1 MPITGETRHRIGFS
15 ITITLFAGI
24 MRYYFW
30 KRQLPVCYHA
40 ICSLIYQAVYFE
52 WLLSIRKRFW
62 QKRMRGALTTAAI
75 MMIFWQILRTVKY
88 AFVIGDALVDRYIW
102 YCYYIPLI
110 LIPFA
115 MFMASLTIGNSEEQD
130 ISKGWYI
137 LGVPIVFA
145 LAGILSN
152 DLHQQAFWFYR
163 GIDFWEED
171 YSYGIFWY
179 FAIFIIVLSII
190 GILIMVFR
198 TCIKRRF
205 VRYVYRPVAVLI
217 LGLLYWINY
226 APFRHLSKT
235 VIQRMYELPEM
246 TCLILIA
253 FWESLVF
260 SHLIPSNQND
270 IELFR
275 LCSIRGGL
283 ADSGFHVELAAA
295 KEIEPTPKQLR
306 RAFAKKRVSMNYGN
320 ALLQCQP
327 VTGGYFYWIEDLTEI
342 NRLNRELE
350 DTGDYLSEEHMML
363 NEKIKLEEKREHLA
377 QQNRLYDMVAKS
389 LKHKLDKL
397 ELLLQDLPK
406 EEAEFQK
413 QMEKAAILQ
422 AYVKRHSNL
431 LLLGDNSP
439 SIDSGELA
447 LSIGESLDYA
457 ALLGIVGG
465 VQIDGGLSIP
475 TNVLLFMYELFEEV
489 LESAM
494 PDVTAMYVTLR
505 VEEQVIFYIEAVHP
519 TRQFARK
526 CEEEAEYLGGKIE
539 VEYSEHTEYVTL
551 SLPVEGG
558 ESG

>member
-1 MPITGETRHRIGFS
+1 MPLTGETRHHIGFS
-15 ITITLFAGI
+15 TAITLLAGI
-24 MRYYFW
+24 MRYYCW
-30 KRQLPVCYHA
+30 KHRLPVCYHA

-62 QKRMRGALTTAAI
+62 QKRMRGALTTAAL

-88 AFVIGDALVDRYIW
+88 AFVVRNDVVDRYIW
-102 YCYYIPLI
+102 YCYYIPLL

-115 MFMASLTIGNSEEQD
+115 LFMASLNIGNSEDQD
-130 ISKGWYI
+130 ISKGWYV
-137 LGVPIVFA
+137 LGVPIGFV
-145 LAGILSN
+145 LTGILTN

-163 GIDFWEED
+163 GITFWKED
-171 YSYGIFWY
+171 YSYGVFWY
-179 FAIFIIVLSII
+179 LAIVIIFLLITGV
-190 GILIMVFR
+190 LIMVFF

-205 VRYVYRPVAVLI
+205 LRYVYRPFTVLV

-270 IELFR
+270 IELFK

-283 ADSGFHVELAAA
+283 ADQKFRVELAAA
-295 KEIEPTPKQLR
+295 KEIEPTSKQLR
-306 RAFAKKRVSMNYGN
+306 RAFAMNYGN

-363 NEKIKLEEKREHLA
+363 NEKIKLEEKRKHLS
-377 QQNRLYDMVAKS
+377 QQNRLYDMVAQS
-389 LKHKLDKL
+389 LKPKLDQL
-397 ELLLQDLPK
+397 EELLEELPQ
-406 EEAEFQK
+406 EEEEFQVK
-413 QMEKAAILQ
+413 MEKAAILQ

-465 VQIDGGLSIP
+465 TQIEGGLSLPSEVAIF
-475 TNVLLFMYELFEEV
+475 LYDLFEEV
-489 LESAM
+489 LESAL

-505 VEEQVIFYIEAVHP
+505 VEDWVVFYIEAVQP

-526 CEEEAEYLGGKIE
+526 CEEEAEKMGGRID

-551 SLPVEGG
+551 YLPLEGG
-558 ESG
+558 KIL